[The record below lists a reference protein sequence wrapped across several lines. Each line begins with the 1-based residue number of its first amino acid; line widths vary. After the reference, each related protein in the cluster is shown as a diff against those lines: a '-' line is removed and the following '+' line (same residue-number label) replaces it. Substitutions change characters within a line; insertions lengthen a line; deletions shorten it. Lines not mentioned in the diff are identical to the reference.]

1 MVLPGLVVV
10 VVPVVLLVMRSLL
23 ALRDLRVAA
32 TAAAS
37 AGDIEEAEGMQTGAE
52 GLWVREDAE
61 GLLSL
66 LSDVLLIA
74 MALSAAWRIDAIA
87 RAAA

>member
-1 MVLPGLVVV
+1 
-10 VVPVVLLVMRSLL
+10 
-23 ALRDLRVAA
+23 
-32 TAAAS
+32 
-37 AGDIEEAEGMQTGAE
+37 MQIGTE
-52 GLWVREDAE
+52 GLWVREGAE